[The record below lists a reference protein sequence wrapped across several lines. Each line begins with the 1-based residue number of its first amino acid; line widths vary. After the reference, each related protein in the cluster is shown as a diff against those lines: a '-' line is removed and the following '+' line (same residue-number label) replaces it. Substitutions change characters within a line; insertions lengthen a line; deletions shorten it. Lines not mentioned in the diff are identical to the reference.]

1 MHGAGHVKSAP
12 STYLAEN
19 RAGIVASGH
28 CPLAVLQMVARYQN
42 LLHGAEPVESALS
55 TCFQE
60 YFNAEIALRTIRD
73 VSLGIDWLKST
84 FFFVRVGWRC
94 STTPG
99 LVAPAVAAPASIAR
113 EANDCCAVCLH

>member
-1 MHGAGHVKSAP
+1 
-12 STYLAEN
+12 
-19 RAGIVASGH
+19 
-28 CPLAVLQMVARYQN
+28 MVARYQS

-60 YFNAEIALRTIRD
+60 YLNAEIALRTIRD

-84 FFFVRVGWRC
+84 FLFVRVGWRC
-94 STTPG
+94 STAFV

-113 EANDCCAVCLH
+113 DGHLLLFCCLH